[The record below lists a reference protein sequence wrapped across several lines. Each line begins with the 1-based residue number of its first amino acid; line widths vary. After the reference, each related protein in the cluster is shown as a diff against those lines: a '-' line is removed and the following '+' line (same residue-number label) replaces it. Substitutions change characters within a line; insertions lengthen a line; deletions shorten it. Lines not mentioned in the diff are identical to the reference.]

1 MNLHIQEAERN
12 TNSINP
18 KKFTSFK
25 LKIVQKTQE
34 KNIPKAMREGEK
46 KHLNRR
52 GKVIKMTVGFSSE
65 IMEAERSGTIVSK
78 AKKINK

>member
-34 KNIPKAMREGEK
+34 KKYSESNERGGK
-46 KHLNRR
+46 K
-52 GKVIKMTVGFSSE
+52 TPE
-65 IMEAERSGTIVSK
+65 P
-78 AKKINK
+78 

>member
-46 KHLNRR
+46 K
-52 GKVIKMTVGFSSE
+52 TPE
-65 IMEAERSGTIVSK
+65 P
-78 AKKINK
+78 